1 MDVVQEW
8 AGVDIEQT
16 DLYGMRQYTRGARLL
31 THVDR
36 INTHAVSLIVNIAQ
50 GNVTQPWTVEV
61 YDHADRLH
69 EVAMEPGDIVYYE
82 SAKALHGRNTPLA
95 GGYYTNLFTHY
106 RPTGDPQWYEK
117 DNPPGTPEP
126 LLDVGRCKLVG
137 EKDEYSVGAV
147 KCENGA
153 IGPHLSPK
161 LFTATSGEDLYDLW
175 LRVGPSFDEDAAAEH
190 DEEPHEKDEEGEE
203 EYYDEVE
210 EEYYEEV
217 EEEYYEEDESDDY
230 EDEHDEF

>member
-1 MDVVQEW
+1 MRLLDVVQEW

-126 LLDVGRCKLVG
+126 LLDVGQCKLVG

-147 KCENGA
+147 KCENDA

-175 LRVGPSFDEDAAAEH
+175 LRVGPSFDEDAAAAEH
-190 DEEPHEKDEEGEE
+190 DEEPHEKDEEVEE
-203 EYYDEVE
+203 EYYD
-210 EEYYEEV
+210 EV

-230 EDEHDEF
+230 EDEHNEF